1 MSKRQDWC
9 AEVSWNFYNLITP
22 IITFTVSLC
31 AMAENVLRDA
41 VLVRLENI
49 RFEAY
54 VHVNGLMWK
63 VAFAELRA
71 LTNRKTV
78 RESGFGLNPLELN
91 DLYEYLWNL
100 GVKLQSN
107 SAMEVF
113 DAEFR
118 PWPKLREADA
128 ISRTF
133 YERLDRNKQAHLL
146 ELNAFR
152 TRVDVVRYSQE
163 LKTQLALFG
172 TGIVTSLQRTMGHYL
187 KVCTKHLYYLFSLHP
202 SLTLTLAICTQAT
215 CGKFRNELKE
225 EWEVE
230 EVAKLLCTNNA
241 AERPFAIAKAYL
253 NIYGRMKLSNLAQ
266 FSLAM
271 CNGSHR
277 LAGPNGK
284 QERTTNRLVE
294 AAGMALTCDPRLKT
308 LVTELCTMR
317 RAKYGRKHIGLKPGS
332 ISELL
337 AKNFESDKLKANE
350 RRLAKEAEEKAKM
363 AKKHLNKAVKFN
375 LAVEEPL
382 GKSTLE
388 LHQNLKAMEYRKGVC
403 VA

>member
-41 VLVRLENI
+41 VLVRLKNI

-107 SAMEVF
+107 SAMDVF

-118 PWPKLREADA
+118 PWPKLHEADA

-187 KVCTKHLYYLFSLHP
+187 KVC
-202 SLTLTLAICTQAT
+202 
-215 CGKFRNELKE
+215 KE
-225 EWEVE
+225 V
-230 EVAKLLCTNNA
+230 N
-241 AERPFAIAKAYL
+241 
-253 NIYGRMKLSNLAQ
+253 
-266 FSLAM
+266 
-271 CNGSHR
+271 
-277 LAGPNGK
+277 
-284 QERTTNRLVE
+284 
-294 AAGMALTCDPRLKT
+294 
-308 LVTELCTMR
+308 
-317 RAKYGRKHIGLKPGS
+317 
-332 ISELL
+332 
-337 AKNFESDKLKANE
+337 
-350 RRLAKEAEEKAKM
+350 
-363 AKKHLNKAVKFN
+363 
-375 LAVEEPL
+375 
-382 GKSTLE
+382 
-388 LHQNLKAMEYRKGVC
+388 
-403 VA
+403 